1 MSVKINLAANG
12 FVGVTDLNAGQ
23 LVPDVVAR
31 TININ
36 YVYALLSNADDDDYT
51 INLPAPGANDEF
63 AGSVIIFKNLTSDDT
78 TVTIGRQDGINI
90 DGLAEDVI
98 TNVVGQVLSF
108 YYINEDIGWMAGP
121 AVL

>member
-23 LVPDVVAR
+23 LVPDIVAR

-36 YVYALLSNADDDDYT
+36 YVYALLSNEDDDDYT

-108 YYINEDIGWMAGP
+108 YYINEDIGWLAGP